1 VLLRKLPPNYCFIAN
16 SGLSTE
22 KLNVLGFTAAENVGM
37 NPSVLAKIETV
48 AQKAIDG
55 KMAPGMQILVARK
68 GKVIYQKSFGYQ
80 TYERRQTSLI
90 QIYMMS
96 LTKILSTLPNVM
108 LQYDQQNIK
117 METTL
122 GSMLPIFKIQ
132 INKTYTLRNCC
143 RIMQPWIPFATVD
156 KNGNPLDNTIKWNQ
170 AGFPLKWLTVF
181 I

>member
-1 VLLRKLPPNYCFIAN
+1 LLIR
-16 SGLSTE
+16 LSTE

-37 NPSVLAKIETV
+37 NPSLAKIETV

-96 LTKILSTLPNVM
+96 L
-108 LQYDQQNIK
+108 
-117 METTL
+117 
-122 GSMLPIFKIQ
+122 
-132 INKTYTLRNCC
+132 R
-143 RIMQPWIPFATVD
+143 
-156 KNGNPLDNTIKWNQ
+156 
-170 AGFPLKWLTVF
+170 
-181 I
+181 